1 MRTSEPRFRDSV
13 VSLTH
18 SHSSDFAFP
27 FAPPPAS
34 LRALTAYTGSLRP
47 ACVVDPRRKRTSLFG
62 VCSLL

>member
-34 LRALTAYTGSLRP
+34 LRALTAYGSLRP
-47 ACVVDPRRKRTSLFG
+47 ACGDPRRKRTSRFG
-62 VCSLL
+62 RDF